1 MCTVPCVRLLHAPGA
16 AENGESRVL
25 RWTCVAARV
34 GCRGGFS
41 DKCSFEW
48 RLDKPDLFYF
58 EYDLPPTVEGS
69 YFTEIKTGNFHQMKK
84 LHCARLC

>member
-48 RLDKPDLFYF
+48 RLDKPDLFI
-58 EYDLPPTVEGS
+58 LLRVRPTTYCRGILL
-69 YFTEIKTGNFHQMKK
+69 Y
-84 LHCARLC
+84 